1 MSYILFKKCWVG
13 NYVGEGT
20 YEGGPLPDILISN
33 VPNNHYDIDS
43 LFNIY
48 LYLSCDGFN
57 DQGKKDYKVKFLNN
71 KPSTKVLFKNITDRS
86 QLVDYNNEEYIEIDY
101 VDLIKWYSCEVEDE
115 VESILDSNELLDRI
129 KKLMSFEFKDTT
141 ILERIEDVELIFHPS
156 DSCIEIV
163 LVLDDNSQVDLYL
176 DSDEFTEEQVD
187 YLLGKNIKDIRSTDN
202 HYDFSDEY

>member
-1 MSYILFKKCWVG
+1 MSYILFRKCWVG
-13 NYVGEGT
+13 NYVGEGS

-33 VPNNHYDIDS
+33 VPDNHYDIDS

-57 DQGKKDYKVKFLNN
+57 DQDKIDYKFKFLNN
-71 KPSTKVLFKNITDRS
+71 KPSTKGLFKNIIDRS
-86 QLVDYNNEEYIEIDY
+86 QLVDCNNEEYIEIDY

-115 VESILDSNELLDRI
+115 VESILDPNELFRRI
-129 KKLMSFEFKDTT
+129 QRLMSFEFKDTT
-141 ILERIEDVELIFHPS
+141 ILDRIEDVELTVHPS

-163 LVLDDNSQVDLYL
+163 LVLDDNSQVELYL
-176 DSDEFTEEQVD
+176 NSDEYTEEQID
-187 YLLGKNIKDIRSTDN
+187 YLLGKKINVVSTDN